1 MIFFPCPV
9 ISLDGGHHHQ
19 GVLHTSKHK
28 GTKGTENVHVLLSY
42 WCPKAHVQLLQKVSL
57 PKGSHFF
64 LFFFFSS
71 PGAPAAPLSP
81 DTSGP
86 SALSGHSRGGGETDL
101 SWCGALIKKALVLP
115 GRAGISAS
123 PFPKA
128 QGYFSW
134 KQPLTFSPSQGP
146 SKSSSS
152 SLLASTRLWGASM
165 GGDPSPLPLVFLS
178 SAVLFQGHTHVT
190 ASSN

>member
-1 MIFFPCPV
+1 MDTIIRGCCRPQSTRGQKGQRTHMCCC
-9 ISLDGGHHHQ
+9 
-19 GVLHTSKHK
+19 HTGAPKHTCSFCK
-28 GTKGTENVHVLLSY
+28 R
-42 WCPKAHVQLLQKVSL
+42 QVSL

-64 LFFFFSS
+64 LFFFSS

-146 SKSSSS
+146 SKSSSN
-152 SLLASTRLWGASM
+152 SLLASTMLWGASM
-165 GGDPSPLPLVFLS
+165 GGDPSSLPLVFLS